1 MQNKSKTVYTNLMWR
16 LLERFGAQGVTLVVS
31 LILARLLDPDTYGT
45 VALITIFTS
54 ILNVFV
60 DSGLANS
67 LIQKKNADDVDFS
80 SVFYFNVLICC
91 LLYIIMFVSA
101 PAISRF
107 YNKPE
112 IVPMIRVL
120 SLTLI
125 ISGIKNVQQAYVSKN
140 MMFKKF
146 FFSTLGGTLTASII
160 GIALAILGKGAWALI
175 IQNITNLL
183 MDTIILWLTVKWR
196 PKLLFSWKRLK
207 GLLSYGYKLL
217 LVSLIN
223 NIYNE
228 CRQLIIGK
236 MYSSSD
242 LACYNQGNR
251 FPQIIVQ
258 NLNTA
263 IDNVVFSAMSAAQDE
278 ITEVRNM
285 TRRSI
290 RTGSFILAPLMVG
303 MACVSKSVVL
313 LILTDKWIACVPYL
327 QIFCIMYLFTP
338 IQTANLNAIKAIG
351 KSGVFFIIDILEIG
365 VGLIGL
371 LVTMWF
377 GPIYI
382 ASSMLICTIL
392 GLFINSFPNKKYL
405 NYGIKEQIKD
415 LLPNLLLAIVMGI
428 IVYNINFL
436 HLSPIVSLILQIP
449 LGAIIYIGG
458 AALLKLESFGY
469 CLKILSELLK
479 MKKSRS

>member
-1 MQNKSKTVYTNLMWR
+1 
-16 LLERFGAQGVTLVVS
+16 
-31 LILARLLDPDTYGT
+31 
-45 VALITIFTS
+45 
-54 ILNVFV
+54 
-60 DSGLANS
+60 
-67 LIQKKNADDVDFS
+67 
-80 SVFYFNVLICC
+80 
-91 LLYIIMFVSA
+91 MFVSA

-236 MYSSSD
+236 MYSASD

-327 QIFCIMYLFTP
+327 QMFCIMYLFAP

-351 KSGVFFIIDILEIG
+351 KSGVFLIIDILEI
-365 VGLIGL
+365 VIGLVGL
-371 LVTMWF
+371 LVSMWF

-382 ASSMLICTIL
+382 AFSMLVCTIL
-392 GLFINSFPNKKYL
+392 NLFINSFPNKKYL
-405 NYGIKEQIKD
+405 NYGTRDQLRD
-415 LLPNLLLAIVMGI
+415 LFPNIL
-428 IVYNINFL
+428 
-436 HLSPIVSLILQIP
+436 LIL
-449 LGAIIYIGG
+449 LRVAVC
-458 AALLKLESFGY
+458 ALRMMRGCSF
-469 CLKILSELLK
+469 
-479 MKKSRS
+479 

>member
-1 MQNKSKTVYTNLMWR
+1 MKNKSKTVYTNLMWR

-31 LILARLLDPDTYGT
+31 LILARLLDPEAYGT
-45 VALITIFTS
+45 VALITIFTAV
-54 ILNVFV
+54 LNVFV

-183 MDTIILWLTVKWR
+183 MDTIILWFTVKWR

-207 GLLSYGYKLL
+207 GLSYGYKLL

-327 QIFCIMYLFTP
+327 QMFCIMYLFAP

-351 KSGVFFIIDILEIG
+351 KSGVFLIIDILEI
-365 VGLIGL
+365 VIGLVGL
-371 LVTMWF
+371 LVSMWF

-382 ASSMLICTIL
+382 AFSMLVCTIL
-392 GLFINSFPNKKYL
+392 NLFINSFPNKKYL
-405 NYGIKEQIKD
+405 NYGTRDQLRD
-415 LLPNLLLAIVMGI
+415 LFPNILLAGVMGI
-428 IVYNINFL
+428 VVCSINWL
-436 HLSPIVSLILQIP
+436 ELSPIISLFIQIP
-449 LGAIIYIGG
+449 LGGIIYIAG
-458 AALLKLESFGY
+458 AAIFKIESFDY
-469 CLKILSELLK
+469 CCGIIRGLLN
-479 MKKSRS
+479 KKKE

>member
-31 LILARLLDPDTYGT
+31 LILARLLDPEAYGT
-45 VALITIFTS
+45 VALITIFTAV
-54 ILNVFV
+54 LNVFV
-60 DSGLANS
+60 DSGLANA
-67 LIQKKNADDVDFS
+67 LIQKKNTDDVDFS

-146 FFSTLGGTLTASII
+146 FFSTLGGTLAASII

-327 QIFCIMYLFTP
+327 QMFCIMYLFAP

-351 KSGVFFIIDILEIG
+351 KSGVFLIIDILEI
-365 VGLIGL
+365 VIGLVGL
-371 LVTMWF
+371 LVSMWF

-382 ASSMLICTIL
+382 AFSMLVCTIL
-392 GLFINSFPNKKYL
+392 NLFINSFPNKKYL
-405 NYGIKEQIKD
+405 NYGIRDQLRD
-415 LLPNLLLAIVMGI
+415 LFPNILLAGVMGI
-428 IVYNINFL
+428 VVYSINWL
-436 HLSPIVSLILQIP
+436 ELSPIISLFIQIP
-449 LGAIIYIGG
+449 LGGIIYIGG
-458 AALLKLESFGY
+458 AAIFKIESFDY
-469 CLKILSELLK
+469 CCGIIRGLLN
-479 MKKSRS
+479 KKKE

>member
-1 MQNKSKTVYTNLMWR
+1 MRNNSETVYTNLMWR

-31 LILARLLDPDTYGT
+31 LVLARLLDPEAYGT
-45 VALITIFTS
+45 VALITIFTAV
-54 ILNVFV
+54 LNVFV

-67 LIQKKNADDVDFS
+67 LIQKKNADDLDFS
-80 SVFYFNVLICC
+80 SVFYFNILICC
-91 LLYIIMFVSA
+91 LLYVVMFISA
-101 PAISRF
+101 PAISIF

-125 ISGIKNVQQAYVSKN
+125 ISGVKNVQQAYVSKY

-146 FFSTLGGTLTASII
+146 FFSTLGGTLVASIV
-160 GIALAILGKGAWALI
+160 GISLAILGKGAWALI

-196 PKLLFSWKRLK
+196 PKFLFSWKRLK
-207 GLLSYGYKLL
+207 SLLSYGYKLL

-223 NIYNE
+223 NVYNE

-290 RTGSFILAPLMVG
+290 RTGSFILAPLMIG

-313 LILTDKWIACVPYL
+313 LVLTDKWIECVPYL

-351 KSGVFFIIDILEIG
+351 KSGIFLIIDILEIA
-365 VGLIGL
+365 VGLVGL

-382 ASSMLICTIL
+382 AISMLVCTVL
-392 GLFINSFPNKKYL
+392 ALFINSFPNKKYL
-405 NYGIKEQIKD
+405 NYGIKDQIKD
-415 LLPNLLLAIVMGI
+415 LIPNILLSCVMGI
-428 IVYNINFL
+428 VVYSINWL
-436 HLSPIVSLILQIP
+436 NLSPIISLLIQIP
-449 LGAIIYIGG
+449 LGGIIYIAG
-458 AALLKLESFGY
+458 AAILKMESFRY
-469 CLKILSELLK
+469 CYGIAKGLLRNRK
-479 MKKSRS
+479 

>member
-1 MQNKSKTVYTNLMWR
+1 MKNKSKTVYTNLMWR

-31 LILARLLDPDTYGT
+31 LILARLLDPEAYGT
-45 VALITIFTS
+45 VALITIFTAV
-54 ILNVFV
+54 LNVFV

-183 MDTIILWLTVKWR
+183 MDTIILWFTVKWR

-263 IDNVVFSAMSAAQDE
+263 IDNVVFSAMSVA
-278 ITEVRNM
+278 
-285 TRRSI
+285 
-290 RTGSFILAPLMVG
+290 
-303 MACVSKSVVL
+303 
-313 LILTDKWIACVPYL
+313 
-327 QIFCIMYLFTP
+327 
-338 IQTANLNAIKAIG
+338 
-351 KSGVFFIIDILEIG
+351 
-365 VGLIGL
+365 
-371 LVTMWF
+371 
-377 GPIYI
+377 
-382 ASSMLICTIL
+382 
-392 GLFINSFPNKKYL
+392 
-405 NYGIKEQIKD
+405 
-415 LLPNLLLAIVMGI
+415 
-428 IVYNINFL
+428 
-436 HLSPIVSLILQIP
+436 
-449 LGAIIYIGG
+449 
-458 AALLKLESFGY
+458 
-469 CLKILSELLK
+469 
-479 MKKSRS
+479 

>member
-1 MQNKSKTVYTNLMWR
+1 MHNESKKIYSNLMWR
-16 LLERFGAQGVTLVVS
+16 LLERFGAQGVTLIVS
-31 LILARLLDPDTYGT
+31 LVLARILDPEAYGT
-45 VALITIFTS
+45 VALITVFTAV
-54 ILNVFV
+54 LNVFV

-67 LIQKKNADDVDFS
+67 LIQKKDADDVDFS
-80 SVFYFNVLICC
+80 SVFYFNICICC
-91 LLYIIMFVSA
+91 LLYILMFIFA
-101 PAISRF
+101 PLISKF
-107 YNKPE
+107 YGKPE

-146 FFSTLGGTLTASII
+146 FFSTLGGTIFASVVGII
-160 GIALAILGKGAWALI
+160 MAMLGKGAWALI
-175 IQNITNLL
+175 IQNIANLL
-183 MDTIILWLTVKWR
+183 MDTIILWFTVKWR
-196 PKLLFSWKRLK
+196 PKLVFSWNRLK
-207 GLLSYGYKLL
+207 GLLSYGSRLL

-223 NIYNE
+223 NVYNE

-290 RTGSFILAPLMVG
+290 RTGSFILAPLMIG
-303 MACVSKSVVL
+303 MACVSRSVVL
-313 LILTDKWIACVPYL
+313 IILTDKWIECVPYL
-327 QIFCIMYLFTP
+327 QVFCLMYLFTP

-351 KSGVFFIIDILEIG
+351 KSGVFLKIDVLEIS

-371 LVTMWF
+371 LITMWF

-382 ASSMLICTIL
+382 ATSMLICTII
-392 GLFINSFPNKKYL
+392 GLFINTFPNKKYL
-405 NYGIKEQIKD
+405 KYGIWEQLKD
-415 LLPNLLLAIVMGI
+415 LLPNILLAGFMGI
-428 IVYNINFL
+428 VVYSVNFL
-436 HLSPIVSLILQIP
+436 GLKPIVSLMLQIP
-449 LGAIIYIGG
+449 LGVVVYTGG
-458 AALLKLESFGY
+458 AKVFKIESYSYCKNILKSMMAQRKE
-469 CLKILSELLK
+469 
-479 MKKSRS
+479 